1 MIEPTI
7 NDGPMPTSRMPGC
20 SRFTWPG
27 NQRDSLDE
35 ETTDWRAVCEKTART
50 VRRAGSVQAD
60 PDPYQGSTYRHN
72 IRSTYGSRLSL
83 RSAGTRTLC
92 LPFLLLLPLA
102 QIILGGAH
110 GRARRSV
117 RVEACLGGG
126 DRA

>member
-60 PDPYQGSTYRHN
+60 PDPYHTPQQGDVA
-72 IRSTYGSRLSL
+72 GSAITETLVVMGPRLRGDDRNDYPNLTKGSQH
-83 RSAGTRTLC
+83 RSASGGQMGV
-92 LPFLLLLPLA
+92 LPRL
-102 QIILGGAH
+102 
-110 GRARRSV
+110 RRK
-117 RVEACLGGG
+117 G
-126 DRA
+126 

>member
-60 PDPYQGSTYRHN
+60 PDPYHIHQGFGYRWPCHIAPLRRMGPRLRGDDN
-72 IRSTYGSRLSL
+72 GESLLHIFASGNPVCVCACRSGPRL
-83 RSAGTRTLC
+83 
-92 LPFLLLLPLA
+92 
-102 QIILGGAH
+102 
-110 GRARRSV
+110 RAD
-117 RVEACLGGG
+117 E
-126 DRA
+126 

>member
-50 VRRAGSVQAD
+50 VRRAGLVQAD
-60 PDPYQGSTYRHN
+60 PDPYHTPQ
-72 IRSTYGSRLSL
+72 RSGCDAAFTVDLGDYGSPPSRGRHQP
-83 RSAGTRTLC
+83 RSC
-92 LPFLLLLPLA
+92 K
-102 QIILGGAH
+102 
-110 GRARRSV
+110 
-117 RVEACLGGG
+117 
-126 DRA
+126 

>member
-60 PDPYQGSTYRHN
+60 PDPYHSHRTFDLSPATPHRN
-72 IRSTYGSRLSL
+72 DTAYGSPPSRGRQREIHCFTYLK
-83 RSAGTRTLC
+83 AGT
-92 LPFLLLLPLA
+92 
-102 QIILGGAH
+102 
-110 GRARRSV
+110 
-117 RVEACLGGG
+117 
-126 DRA
+126 